1 MVGLLFSRRLLLE
14 RKLSERRSI
23 RSFVRRQGR
32 ITAGQKRAI
41 RENWSDYVLNLAD
54 GWSAIEETLNLS
66 CPIILEIGFG
76 MGVSL
81 HNQAQSDPH
90 SNYIGIEVYLPG
102 LGNLIGLLQKSQ
114 LKNVRLFCEDAVE
127 VLRHVI
133 KDKSLY
139 KVQLFFP
146 DPWPKKKHLK
156 RRLINENFID
166 LISKKLKRNGEFV
179 LVTDSHSYYCY
190 ALDLFSSRSDF
201 NRMDSQEREVT
212 KYEKRALTLGNEVH
226 DVTYKLCQQN

>member
-1 MVGLLFSRRLLLE
+1 M
-14 RKLSERRSI
+14 SERRSI

-32 ITAGQKRAI
+32 ITAGQKRSI
-41 RENWSDYVLNLAD
+41 RENWSDYVLNLAG
-54 GWSAIEETLNLS
+54 GWSAIEETLDLS

-133 KDKSLY
+133 KDKSLD

-179 LVTDSHSYYCY
+179 LATDSHSYYCY

-201 NRMDSQEREVT
+201 YRMDSQEREVT

-226 DVTYKLCQQN
+226 DVTYKLSQQN